1 MASSAETRLHPID
14 EEHDENFGYAMQLA
28 LGSALPMSLHAA
40 IELGVFEIIAKA
52 GPESKLSASEITA
65 EIPDV
70 QNPDAAI
77 TLDRVLRLLASHN
90 VLGCSLNGLER
101 LYSLNPVSKYFVP
114 NQDGISLGP
123 FMALIQDKV
132 FLDSWTKLKDAVL
145 EGGSPFNKFHG
156 THCFGYSG
164 LDSRFNHVFNTAMFH
179 HTNLVITKIL
189 ETYKGFK
196 QLKQLIDV
204 GGGLGHTLKAIIS
217 KYPHLKGINFDLPH
231 VVKYAPAIPGVEH
244 VAGDMFESVPK
255 GEAIFMKWILHDW
268 SDEHCLRLLKN
279 CYEALPD
286 DGKVIVMDAVL
297 PVMPET
303 GKAAKAN
310 FQTDLVVM
318 TVYEGGT
325 ERTEHEF
332 LAMATAAGFRG
343 IRYVCCAC
351 NFWIME
357 FFK

>member
-14 EEHDENFGYAMQLA
+14 EEHDENFGYALQLA
-28 LGSALPMSLHAA
+28 LGSALPMSLHTA

-70 QNPDAAI
+70 QNPDAALM
-77 TLDRVLRLLASHN
+77 LDRILRLLARHN

-101 LYSLNPVSKYFVP
+101 IYSLTPVSEYFVP
-114 NQDGISLGP
+114 NQDGIHLFVDLLTSRGK
-123 FMALIQDKV
+123 I
-132 FLDSWTKLKDAVL
+132 KDAVL
-145 EGGSPFNKFHG
+145 EGGSPFKKFHG
-156 THCFGYSG
+156 TNCFEYSS
-164 LDSRFNHVFNTAMFH
+164 LDSRFNHVFNVAMVHLTSF
-179 HTNLVITKIL
+179 LITKIL
-189 ETYKGFK
+189 ACKIFE
-196 QLKQLIDV
+196 QLKQLVDV

-231 VVKYAPAIPGVEH
+231 VVKCAPAIPGVEH
-244 VAGDMFESVPK
+244 VGGDMFESVPK

-286 DGKVIVMDAVL
+286 DGKVIAVDFVL
-297 PVMPET
+297 PVVPET
-303 GKAAKAN
+303 SKAANKAK
-310 FQTDLVVM
+310 FQADLFLM
-318 TVYEGGT
+318 TGFEGGR

-332 LAMATAAGFRG
+332 LALATAAGFRG